1 MTENV
6 ANMIN
11 EIKAISSEVLNKDV
25 STVRGFSERQ
35 VEAIAKQTSIIQLG
49 IATGDIDENLREFFL
64 DGLEAMTRNYINT
77 LKGILLVTLEK
88 LWNAL
93 VDYLYRAVGI
103 VI

>member
-11 EIKAISSEVLNKDV
+11 EIKAISSEILNKDV

-35 VEAIAKQTSIIQLG
+35 VEAIAKQTSIIQMG

>member
-6 ANMIN
+6 VNMIN
-11 EIKAISSEVLNKDV
+11 EIKTISSEILNKDV
-25 STVRGFSERQ
+25 TTVRGFSERQ
-35 VEAIAKQTSIIQLG
+35 VEAIAKQTSLIQMG

-103 VI
+103 VV